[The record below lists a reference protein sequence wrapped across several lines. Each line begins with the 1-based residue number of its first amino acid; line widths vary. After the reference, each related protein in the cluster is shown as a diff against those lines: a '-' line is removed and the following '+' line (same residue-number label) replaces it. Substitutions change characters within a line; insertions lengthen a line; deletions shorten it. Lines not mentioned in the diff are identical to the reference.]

1 MNQVCFLAA
10 AGLATLLM
18 APAVAQTPSAAPGD
32 AATKTII
39 TVPSGALQRVQNA
52 WRGRRLIGTP
62 VFGDNGEQLATVSD
76 LLITDS
82 GVVEKVVLSV
92 KLRRQLVAVPFSQL
106 RFVPSQRIGM
116 HAFAAKNARRRTR
129 FETTAAGPFGIM
141 LPGTTRDT
149 LAALE
154 TFRFVSSP

>member
-1 MNQVCFLAA
+1 MNQVCCLAT
-10 AGLATLLM
+10 AGLIALLL
-18 APAVAQTPSAAPGD
+18 APAVAQTPSVAPGD

-62 VFGDNGEQLATVSD
+62 VFADNGEQLAIVSD

-82 GVVEKVVLSV
+82 GAVEKVVLSV
-92 KLRRQLVAVPFSQL
+92 TLRRRLVAVPFSQL
-106 RFVPSQRIGM
+106 RFVPSQRTGM
-116 HAFAAKNARRRTR
+116 HAGRRGTR
-129 FETTAAGPFGIM
+129 FETAAAGPFGIL
-141 LPGTTRDT
+141 LPGATRDT

>member
-1 MNQVCFLAA
+1 MNQVCLLAT
-10 AGLATLLM
+10 AGLVALLM
-18 APAVAQTPSAAPGD
+18 APAAAQTPPVAPGD
-32 AATKTII
+32 AATNTII

-62 VFGDNGEQLATVSD
+62 VFGDNGEQLAVVSD

-92 KLRRQLVAVPFSQL
+92 TLRRRLVAVPFSQL
-106 RFVPSQRIGM
+106 RFVPSQRIGI
-116 HAFAAKNARRRTR
+116 HTGRRGTLP
-129 FETTAAGPFGIM
+129 TAAAGPFGIM